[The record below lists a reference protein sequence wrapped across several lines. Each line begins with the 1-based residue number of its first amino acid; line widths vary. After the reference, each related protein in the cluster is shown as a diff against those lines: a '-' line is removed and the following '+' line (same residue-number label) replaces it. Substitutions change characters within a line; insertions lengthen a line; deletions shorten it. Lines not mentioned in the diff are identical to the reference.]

1 METYD
6 SVRIK
11 KSLDASIDLARKNGQ
26 FVPVI
31 FCAMAFRIRHHIN
44 TQAFR
49 VPVIIID
56 GERKVDKNQRIELLD
71 D

>member
-6 SVRIK
+6 SLRIK

-31 FCAMAFRIRHHIN
+31 FCAMHFALD
-44 TQAFR
+44 
-49 VPVIIID
+49 IILIHRSL
-56 GERKVDKNQRIELLD
+56 EFQLSL
-71 D
+71 